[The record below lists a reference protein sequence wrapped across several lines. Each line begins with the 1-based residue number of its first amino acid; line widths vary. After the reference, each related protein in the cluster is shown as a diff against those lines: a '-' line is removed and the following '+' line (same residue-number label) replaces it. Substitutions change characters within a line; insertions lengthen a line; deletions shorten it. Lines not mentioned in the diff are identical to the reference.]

1 MISAKRVTLRNDR
14 HLLFS
19 GIRLKSPVLTEYG
32 VKLLSKMSQFD
43 TVGRPE
49 KLASPQVIKELIMKN
64 AFNKSLI
71 LTSALLITAAANA
84 GTDSNDVYLHVNG
97 LTDCSYQVTAHD
109 STKDYDGTTAKAES
123 GKCKITVK
131 ADRKKSSGVADWFA
145 EQVGTGN
152 AIACDSS
159 GPMPDKLNFAVEGT
173 LVLTQGD
180 KVTTCENLVLAQGN
194 IAALF
199 TNNWWLGS
207 PDVKSGGVPYI
218 GPLLQ
223 SCSSGG
229 RLPQVVTYSPPQP
242 CVNNFNLVIE

>member
-1 MISAKRVTLRNDR
+1 MISAKRVTLRNDK

-19 GIRLKSPVLTEYG
+19 GIRLKSPVLIEYG

-123 GKCKITVK
+123 GKSKITVK

-145 EQVGTGN
+145 EQVGTGT
-152 AIACDSS
+152 AIACDLS
-159 GPMPDKLNFAVEGT
+159 L
-173 LVLTQGD
+173 
-180 KVTTCENLVLAQGN
+180 
-194 IAALF
+194 IH
-199 TNNWWLGS
+199 
-207 PDVKSGGVPYI
+207 I
-218 GPLLQ
+218 
-223 SCSSGG
+223 
-229 RLPQVVTYSPPQP
+229 
-242 CVNNFNLVIE
+242 

>member
-1 MISAKRVTLRNDR
+1 
-14 HLLFS
+14 
-19 GIRLKSPVLTEYG
+19 
-32 VKLLSKMSQFD
+32 
-43 TVGRPE
+43 
-49 KLASPQVIKELIMKN
+49 MKN
-64 AFNKSLI
+64 SQAYPFL
-71 LTSALLITAAANA
+71 LTAALLLPCSAMA

-97 LTDCSYQVTAHD
+97 ITDCTFEVTAHD

-145 EQVGTGN
+145 DQVGTGN

-173 LVLTQGD
+173 LVITQGD

-194 IAALF
+194 IAVAF